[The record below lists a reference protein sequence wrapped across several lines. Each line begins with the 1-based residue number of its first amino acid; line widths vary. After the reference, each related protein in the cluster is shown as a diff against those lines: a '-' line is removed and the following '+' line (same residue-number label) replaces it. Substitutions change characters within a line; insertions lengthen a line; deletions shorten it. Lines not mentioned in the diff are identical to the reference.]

1 MEKLMKNWIFT
12 LVICILL
19 SILAVLMI
27 LGALDVKGVNY
38 AKQVL
43 HLIAAVILVLY
54 TIFAIIPMLPR
65 YRGVSRAFLV
75 FEIALLLLT
84 AVAQA
89 SMEIESMHIPVL
101 SEMPVFSVFGL
112 AMWLRGAVATVHAYL
127 LQGTVHTAEQ
137 DDAKKDKR
145 TPLWAVCCLI
155 LLSAVGVWQMV
166 RPLIADKNLLWFIG
180 VVSAVAAALFGYAT
194 AKNRG
199 GKGGKK
205 KKKKSEESTALVT
218 TDD

>member
-1 MEKLMKNWIFT
+1 MYI
-12 LVICILL
+12 
-19 SILAVLMI
+19 
-27 LGALDVKGVNY
+27 GALDVKGVNY

-43 HLIAAVILVLY
+43 HLIAAVILLLY
-54 TIFAIIPMLPR
+54 TVFAIIPMLPR
-65 YRGVSRAFLV
+65 YRGVSRAFLI
-75 FEIALLLLT
+75 FEIALLCLT

-127 LQGTVHTAEQ
+127 LQGTAHTAEQ
-137 DDAKKDKR
+137 DDAKTKKDGR

-180 VVSAVAAALFGYAT
+180 VVSAVAAVLFGYAT

-205 KKKKSEESTALVT
+205 KKKKNEESTALVKT
-218 TDD
+218 ED

>member
-12 LVICILL
+12 LVVCILL
-19 SILAVLMI
+19 TILAVLMI

-43 HLIAAVILVLY
+43 HLIAAIILLLY
-54 TIFAIIPMLPR
+54 TVFAIIPMLPR
-65 YRGVSRAFLV
+65 YRGVSRAFLM

-89 SMEIESMHIPVL
+89 SMQAINIPVL
-101 SEMPVFSVFGL
+101 STMMVFSVFGL

-127 LQGTVHTAEQ
+127 LQGTARTAGQ
-137 DDAKKDKR
+137 DDAKTQKDER

-180 VVSAVAAALFGYAT
+180 VVSAVAAVLFGYAT

-205 KKKKSEESTALVT
+205 KKKKNEESTALVT

>member
-19 SILAVLMI
+19 TILAVLMI

-43 HLIAAVILVLY
+43 HLIAAVILLLY
-54 TIFAIIPMLPR
+54 TVFAIIPMLPR
-65 YRGVSRAFLV
+65 YKGTSRAFLI

-84 AVAQA
+84 VVAQA
-89 SMEIESMHIPVL
+89 SMQAINIPVL
-101 SEMPVFSVFGL
+101 SAMMVFSVFGL
-112 AMWLRGAVATVHAYL
+112 AMWLRGAVATIHAYL
-127 LQGTVHTAEQ
+127 MQGEG
-137 DDAKKDKR
+137 R

-166 RPLIADKNLLWFIG
+166 KPLIADKNLLWFIG
-180 VVSAVAAALFGYAT
+180 VVSAVAAVLFGYAT

-205 KKKKSEESTALVT
+205 KNKKNDEESTALVKSEN
-218 TDD
+218 